1 MSDSSNVFLFP
12 GRSPAGALRD
22 RVLGTARLDKSD
34 PPVMAANLG
43 KMAARL
49 DGARPKDAAR
59 KMFVKAFG
67 KDSEAVWRKRKR
79 LIRLPGEAAG
89 AFADEGD
96 YESGGAKY
104 VRLAESFAAM
114 KAEGSQREQE
124 AAIRS
129 LMRGTTLDPIQSRDL
144 GDIDGREHA
153 VDVLKGI
160 ALKAQAA
167 KTCARAFEIL
177 RAHPIEPTE
186 DGMRYFESDAVGLP
200 DDYLSDWVSMTDSN
214 LHWAIPRIE
223 LGFAYFPVSMACYG
237 LGSVEALMASIS
249 TDEQAAALKEAE
261 DSFPE
266 WTDAQRQSVALE
278 DATMNCARRIL
289 RGKLAE
295 AEQADAPFRTSNA
308 RNGYSAPNAT
318 DDLRHLQTFARY
330 RVQLCLWPDLNGG
343 PPDVR
348 FIVGSEEGW
357 FGAECVL
364 DVRGNYV
371 EVEGEARLGDDDST
385 DDYLSISLLSIDGS
399 AYAVPSMEARLNMRW
414 DWEGV
419 HPLDSDEVRDLL
431 HVDGHSARFA
441 PAVWDDR
448 SKFVPAPQATLA
460 STILRNMAFAADGDR
475 LEQLLLA
482 DAEERLKPVVD
493 FYDDQRRAFEEAMD
507 R

>member
-1 MSDSSNVFLFP
+1 MVNKIVSGAQPNTPDGQNVAPRGGFGIEVVDVRIVRADLP
-12 GRSPAGALRD
+12 Q
-22 RVLGTARLDKSD
+22 
-34 PPVMAANLG
+34 ANTESV
-43 KMAARL
+43 
-49 DGARPKDAAR
+49 
-59 KMFVKAFG
+59 F
-67 KDSEAVWRKRKR
+67 KR
-79 LIRLPGEAAG
+79 
-89 AFADEGD
+89 
-96 YESGGAKY
+96 
-104 VRLAESFAAM
+104 M
-114 KAEGSQREQE
+114 KTEREQE

-129 LMRGTTLDPIQSRDL
+129 LMRGTTFVPAQSRDL

-153 VDVLKGI
+153 VEVLKGI
-160 ALKAQAA
+160 ALKAQAT

-186 DGMRYFESDAVGLP
+186 NGVMYFESDTVGLP
-200 DDYLSDWVSMTDSN
+200 DDYLSDRVSITDSN

-237 LGSVEALMASIS
+237 LGSVEAVMASIS
-249 TDEQAAALKEAE
+249 IDEQAAALREAE

-266 WTDAQRQSVALE
+266 WTDAERQSVALE

-295 AEQADAPFRTSNA
+295 AEQADAPFRKSNE
-308 RNGYSAPNAT
+308 RNGYSAPDAT
-318 DDLRHLQTFARY
+318 DDLRHVQTFARY

-348 FIVGSEEGW
+348 FIVGSERDG
-357 FGAECVL
+357 FLAEYVL
-364 DVRGNYV
+364 EVLGNYV
-371 EVEGEARLGDDDST
+371 EVEGEARLGDDDCN

-399 AYAVPSMEARLNMRW
+399 AYAIPSMEVRLNMRW
-414 DWEGV
+414 GWEGV
-419 HPLDSDEVRDLL
+419 HSLDSDEVRDLL

-460 STILRNMAFAADGDR
+460 STILRNLAFAADGDR